1 MTNESSSTRQL
12 IVCSLGAEEYALPI
26 THVQEIIR
34 YSEPRTIPSAPLG
47 VRGVINLR
55 GRIIPVCDLTQ
66 RLGVFIEPGPE
77 SKIIVVEVGEDV
89 AGLIVDEV
97 TEVMTVTAD
106 QLELPRAGQDR
117 VISSIARV
125 GDRLVVV
132 LDLAVVLGGEP
143 ELNVLP
149 AAA

>member
-1 MTNESSSTRQL
+1 VTNETATSRQL
-12 IVCSLGAEEYALPI
+12 IVCSLGNEEYALPI
-26 THVQEIIR
+26 TDVQEIIR

-66 RLGVFIEPGPE
+66 RLGLVIEPGPE

-89 AGLIVDEV
+89 AGLIVDDV

-106 QLELPRAGQDR
+106 KLEQPRAGQDR
-117 VISSIARV
+117 VISAIAKV
-125 GDRLVVV
+125 GDRLLVV
-132 LDLAVVLGGEP
+132 LDLAMVLGGES